1 MSTRNTLGVVAL
13 MLAPWAA
20 AAQDHRVTYL
30 EQEVRSLQ
38 RQVMALSRQVEQLS
52 RPAPRPERPA
62 LSDAHPAGQSSEQA
76 SDRAS
81 THRARVDRANA
92 AWVNAGKWQRLRV
105 GMGELEVIA
114 LLGPPTS
121 MRQQDGARVLLY
133 AMELGASG
141 FLGGSVTF
149 RDRAVSEIR
158 KPELQ

>member
-52 RPAPRPERPA
+52 RPAPERPA
-62 LSDAHPAGQSSEQA
+62 LSDAHSAAQSSEQA

-81 THRARVDRANA
+81 THRASVDRANA

-105 GMGELEVIA
+105 GMGELEVIE